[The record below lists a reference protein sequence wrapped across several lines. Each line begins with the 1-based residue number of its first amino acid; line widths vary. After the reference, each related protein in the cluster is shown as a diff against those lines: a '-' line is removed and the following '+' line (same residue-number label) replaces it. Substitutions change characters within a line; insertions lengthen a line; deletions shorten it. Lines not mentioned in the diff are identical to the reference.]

1 MRNLLSARKYQ
12 MLSVLLLGVVLAE
25 SGVLF
30 LTVREAR
37 IDSSPSGPSD
47 VPLPPQSTLVRTE
60 DIVTDQLHVWY
71 YTVPHISEDGVLA
84 FYQSRLPHQGW
95 QCFAAMASTS
105 LEQNGQPISGS
116 GRYITAKREH
126 TEVQIN
132 SGSMAYGES
141 ILGSQ
146 LEPMLAPGAVALKV
160 SLEPVQSATCQ

>member
-1 MRNLLSARKYQ
+1 VLSA
-12 MLSVLLLGVVLAE
+12 LLLVVVLAE

-30 LTVREAR
+30 LTVRAAR
-37 IDSSPSGPSD
+37 SASSPSGPSE

-60 DIVTDQLHVWY
+60 DIVTDQLQVWY
-71 YTVPHISEDGVLA
+71 YTVPHISEDAVLA
-84 FYQSRLPHQGW
+84 FYQARLPHQGW

-116 GRYITAKREH
+116 GRYITAKRGH
-126 TEVQIN
+126 TAVQIN
-132 SGSMAYGES
+132 SGSMAYGET

-160 SLEPVQSATCQ
+160 ALVPVQSATCH